1 MASSVNFGT
10 QQYFGFDP
18 RTAPSCALW
27 LDAADSNALVL
38 SGSTVTTWR
47 DKSGNARDATS
58 VGSPVLTTGA
68 LNGLSVVT
76 FNGLNQWM
84 TCPLSLGSTQPLT
97 LFVVARSTTT
107 TGFRAAVSLN
117 GVPGARGSS
126 LMLYLSGTGRWW
138 FSGGN
143 GPTDGNQTTL
153 LLSTTRFDINAN
165 YWRPSFVQ
173 MNINGTAYASSSAT
187 PTSLVANSTMIIGR
201 AQGGIEYWSGPIAE
215 ILVYSNTLTST
226 QREQVEGYLAL
237 KWGLQSNFPASH
249 PFRRLA
255 TAMRLFQP
263 VDIDGGALL
272 WLDAADPTTI
282 TGSPITQWRDKSGR
296 GSNATT
302 GTGTVVAGDPING
315 LNTVRFG
322 LNNRLNLS
330 NFVMPSAQTSVFYV
344 FRGITTGAPA
354 ATGYFIFSR
363 TADNFSV
370 FSGNQQFFSYQNPGV
385 SRAYNGV
392 MGPPGERT
400 WSNTPTAAFFN
411 TTSVV
416 STTGVSYS
424 SVNGVPWTL
433 FATSN
438 VSNTVFTA
446 QTYQISTSR
455 SCCGD
460 VYTYDLGE
468 LIVCDGTVP
477 IPAAQQIE
485 GYLAWKWG
493 VRNSLPTTH
502 PYYNVL
508 PSTALFTPTS
518 ISNCALWFDAA
529 DTTTIT
535 GTTQVTV
542 WSNKGTLGGTATPRT
557 GSCTSGNIANGLNF
571 VQCPAGTDLNFTA
584 ALNTQARS
592 WFFVARKTPAL
603 PGASTFSAIVAQPGV
618 TGQDAVV
625 LVGVNA
631 TTTEIGNGPS
641 AIRPGVLANSPSAI
655 LANVFVCA
663 IVHSATLALNRQT
676 VNGTVLTLTNST
688 AASSFATGSLVY
700 LLGGRAGY
708 NQSIDLMEVIFYYGD
723 VTESQRRTVE
733 GYLAWKW
740 GLQSLLPSTHTYAK
754 FRP

>member
-1 MASSVNFGT
+1 
-10 QQYFGFDP
+10 
-18 RTAPSCALW
+18 
-27 LDAADSNALVL
+27 
-38 SGSTVTTWR
+38 
-47 DKSGNARDATS
+47 
-58 VGSPVLTTGA
+58 
-68 LNGLSVVT
+68 
-76 FNGLNQWM
+76 
-84 TCPLSLGSTQPLT
+84 
-97 LFVVARSTTT
+97 
-107 TGFRAAVSLN
+107 
-117 GVPGARGSS
+117 
-126 LMLYLSGTGRWW
+126 MLYLSGTSRWW

-153 LLSTTRFDINAN
+153 VLSTTRFDINAN

-237 KWGLQSNFPASH
+237 KWGLQSNFPNFH

-255 TAMRLFQP
+255 PAMRLFQP
-263 VDIDGGALL
+263 VDVEGGALL
-272 WLDAADPTTI
+272 WLDAADTRTI
-282 TGSPITQWRDKSGR
+282 TGSPITLWTDKSGR

-302 GTGTVVAGDPING
+302 GTGSVVAGDPING
-315 LNTVRFG
+315 LNTVRLG
-322 LNNRLNLS
+322 LNNRLYLS

-344 FRGITTGAPA
+344 FRGITVNPNSGGG
-354 ATGYFIFSR
+354 TGYFIFSR
-363 TADNFSV
+363 TTDNFSV
-370 FSGNQQFFSYQNPGV
+370 FSGNQQFASYQNTPGGRSYV
-385 SRAYNGV
+385 LV
-392 MGPPGERT
+392 MGPPGERNWGNLST
-400 WSNTPTAAFFN
+400 TAFIN
-411 TTSVV
+411 TTNVI
-416 STTGVSYS
+416 STTGVSYAS
-424 SVNGVPWTL
+424 SNGLSLPLVG
-433 FATSN
+433 SCN

-446 QTYQISTSR
+446 STYQLSTSR
-455 SCCGD
+455 TCCGD

-485 GYLAWKWG
+485 GYLARKWG

-508 PSTALFTPTS
+508 PSTAVFTPTS

-542 WSNKGTLGGTATPRT
+542 WSNKGTLGGIATPRT

-603 PGASTFSAIVAQPGV
+603 PGTATYSAIVGQPGT

-625 LVGVNA
+625 LAGINS
-631 TTTEIGNGPS
+631 TTTEIGNGP
-641 AIRPGVLANSPSAI
+641 AGIGTGVTANAPSAT
-655 LANVFVCA
+655 LANVFVGS
-663 IVHSATLALNRQT
+663 IVNNLVLANNRVTL
-676 VNGTVLTLTNST
+676 NGTVLTVTGGR
-688 AASSFATGSLVY
+688 AASSYATGSLVY

-708 NQSIDLMEVIFYYGD
+708 NQSIDLMEVIFYYGA
-723 VTESQRRTVE
+723 VTEAQRRTVE